1 MERHQRRGMKND
13 GIWKTSS
20 VHRTQNPSHQ
30 RVQSKSSIKE
40 FNQRVQSK
48 SSIKEFNQRVQSK
61 SSIKEFNQRVQS
73 KSSIQEFNQRVRS
86 KRTSM
91 ARSPDRDD
99 IKSWSRSCCLTWDVM
114 VPETFAAIHLS
125 VRPAGRCGM

>member
-61 SSIKEFNQRVQS
+61 
-73 KSSIQEFNQRVRS
+73 
-86 KRTSM
+86 RTSM

-125 VRPAGRCGM
+125 VRPSGGPVWYENLSGVVSCPENSNINTD